1 MVEIIWDLLRQEE
14 PIPNVRAG
22 EESHVKS
29 GTMSTRDHAIIRQ
42 WAERRQAEPATGEA
56 TASGAATVDVHDGGA
71 GVRFNFPGVGRFR
84 PISWEEWFENFD
96 RHALTFLYEE
106 NEAGTGPP
114 SASYRI
120 LKTEVVARY
129 IE

>member
-1 MVEIIWDLLRQEE
+1 MVEVIRDLLPQEA
-14 PIPNVRAG
+14 PIPDVRAG

-29 GTMSTRDHAIIRQ
+29 GTMSTRDHVIIRQ

-56 TASGAATVDVHDGGA
+56 TASGTATVDVHDGGA

-96 RHALTFLYEE
+96 RHAVTFVYEE
-106 NEAGTGPP
+106 DEAGTGPP
-114 SASYRI
+114 SARYRI
-120 LKTEVVARY
+120 IKTEVVARY